1 MIYNDFYA
9 KMLTPIIHT
18 STDIHCEIQAAPFA
32 QLSQM
37 LQSL

>member
-1 MIYNDFYA
+1 
-9 KMLTPIIHT
+9 MLTPIIHT